1 MYNGI
6 DWLPELIDESCYNS
20 KGIIDYKK
28 LIEDTYNIF
37 CMDFCNPSSPIIFE
51 NKRVVIDEKILD
63 CTCLKVKNCYNL
75 KYFDCNDCKFKSC
88 FDIFNHI
95 CTDDYELLHKK
106 NKTIKVPKLKKRKRN
121 RIIPR
126 VPGKFNIERL
136 KRVVWIKSIIE
147 HSAENP
153 FIAIKRNT
161 YFDDK
166 LNIEVIADINLELKQ
181 EKYKIVIKP
190 IYEKA
195 TGIVKYYVMKTAFY
209 MGK

>member
-1 MYNGI
+1 MIMNYCI
-6 DWLPELIDESCYNS
+6 
-20 KGIIDYKK
+20 
-28 LIEDTYNIF
+28 
-37 CMDFCNPSSPIIFE
+37 
-51 NKRVVIDEKILD
+51 
-63 CTCLKVKNCYNL
+63 
-75 KYFDCNDCKFKSC
+75 
-88 FDIFNHI
+88 
-95 CTDDYELLHKK
+95 KK